1 MREILTDIFTWPWFS
16 EPHGYNFNGHFIR
29 YAGRNL
35 CVDPV
40 EPSEEDL
47 AELARQGV
55 ARILITNRN
64 HSRAANKIRARTGA
78 RTAIHPADA
87 PHARKE
93 GAELDDELN
102 PGDKAGP
109 FVVIDSPGKSLGEV
123 VLHWPER
130 RILLVGDAVVGDP
143 PGRCKLLPDKVVDDP
158 GRMPSAVEEIL
169 RYWAPS
175 QYQGRF
181 TTKPATIHG
190 VTIPAGAPTLLLTG
204 AASRDERAYPE
215 PDRFDIDRK
224 QQIALGFGYGIHS
237 CLGIALARLESRIA
251 FEELCARYPRYRV
264 DERGLRRV
272 QMANV
277 AGYSHVPVSLPARP
291 SS

>member
-29 YAGRNL
+29 HVAGNL

-47 AELARQGV
+47 AALARQGV

-87 PHARKE
+87 LHARKE
-93 GAELDDELN
+93 GAEVDDELN
-102 PGDKAGP
+102 PGDKVGP

-130 RILLVGDAVVGDP
+130 KILLVGDAVVGDP
-143 PGRCKLLPDKVVDDP
+143 PGKCKLLPDKVVDDP
-158 GRMPSAVEEIL
+158 PRLRDSA
-169 RYWAPS
+169 R
-175 QYQGRF
+175 G
-181 TTKPATIHG
+181 
-190 VTIPAGAPTLLLTG
+190 LLAL
-204 AASRDERAYPE
+204 D
-215 PDRFDIDRK
+215 FDILLVGDGVPILQGAK
-224 QQIALGFGYGIHS
+224 E
-237 CLGIALARLESRIA
+237 RLR
-251 FEELCARYPRYRV
+251 ELV
-264 DERGLRRV
+264 
-272 QMANV
+272 NTF
-277 AGYSHVPVSLPARP
+277 
-291 SS
+291 

>member
-1 MREILTDIFTWPWFS
+1 MREILAGIFTWPWFS

-29 YAGRNL
+29 HVDGNL

-93 GAELDDELN
+93 GAEVDDELN
-102 PGDKAGP
+102 PGDKVGP

-130 RILLVGDAVVGDP
+130 KILLVGDAVVGDP
-143 PGRCKLLPDKVVDDP
+143 PGKCKLLPDKGP
-158 GRMPSAVEEIL
+158 AAGTGRDVLASGKVPIVPAVQNVPIVQEIK
-169 RYWAPS
+169 S
-175 QYQGRF
+175 
-181 TTKPATIHG
+181 
-190 VTIPAGAPTLLLTG
+190 
-204 AASRDERAYPE
+204 
-215 PDRFDIDRK
+215 
-224 QQIALGFGYGIHS
+224 
-237 CLGIALARLESRIA
+237 
-251 FEELCARYPRYRV
+251 
-264 DERGLRRV
+264 
-272 QMANV
+272 
-277 AGYSHVPVSLPARP
+277 
-291 SS
+291 